1 MLMTATAQFDNL
13 TNNVHRKCYALRI
26 GVSYLR
32 ITSAD
37 SSFWKG
43 FAMTT
48 STTLDGEELD
58 RIIDNVI
65 AHLSEVIRVEHNLP
79 RKEALLTV
87 VDSLLDQR
95 TKKK

>member
-1 MLMTATAQFDNL
+1 
-13 TNNVHRKCYALRI
+13 
-26 GVSYLR
+26 
-32 ITSAD
+32 
-37 SSFWKG
+37 
-43 FAMTT
+43 MTT
-48 STTLDGEELD
+48 STTLDGEKLD